1 MKMRVKLILMIGVA
15 LSLLWGLVAVWMQV
29 DLDRQVKVT
38 LDQRLRMSAEM
49 VGNMIKENPNAWRR
63 TIPSRGPFI
72 TPLDESHMVCH
83 VQSVH
88 GEVYPRSV
96 MPNQKIGF
104 SDATIAGT
112 PWRVYTL
119 ETNGMLIT
127 TADRVDERNALR
139 RKVMLVAIAPFA
151 VALVGG
157 LLVLWLGVGHGLRP
171 LERLRQ
177 LLAHRAPDE
186 LTPVPEQGMPA
197 DLKPL
202 VTTLNE
208 LMERIGQAFSRERR
222 FTADAAHELRTPLT
236 AIKLHLQVLR
246 LSKGADAEQALA
258 SAEEGVARLQHTLT
272 QLLMLAQVEGQVDF
286 DDGDCAYA
294 GEVAKLA
301 IKDSAATGTMP
312 VSVSGDALETRLA
325 VPQGLAVTALR
336 NLLDNAQKYGQAP
349 IELQAFNDQGNVR
362 FVVTDHGAGLSEEQ
376 MAQATERFWR
386 RSPSGIGSGLGL
398 SIVEAIAVRFG
409 GNLELSARDGG
420 GLQVTLTL
428 PARAAN
434 AKEESPPDNLR

>member
-15 LSLLWGLVAVWMQV
+15 LSVLWGLVAVWMQI
-29 DLDRQVKVT
+29 DLDRQVKET

-49 VGNMIKENPNAWRR
+49 VGNMIKENPSGWQRSVPHR
-63 TIPSRGPFI
+63 EPFI

-88 GEVYPRSV
+88 GEIYPRSR
-96 MPNQKIGF
+96 MPGQQVGF
-104 SDATIAGT
+104 SDAVIAGT

-119 ETNGMLIT
+119 EANGMLIT

-157 LLVLWLGVGHGLRP
+157 LIVLWLGVGHGLLP

-177 LLAHRAPDE
+177 LLARRAPDE

-197 DLKPL
+197 DLKPF
-202 VTTLNE
+202 VSTLNE

-246 LSKGADAEQALA
+246 LSKGEDAEQALS

-286 DDGDCAYA
+286 DDGDCAFA
-294 GEVAKLA
+294 GQVARLA
-301 IKDSAATGTMP
+301 INDSAATGTMP
-312 VSVSGDALETRLA
+312 VSLSGDALETRLA

-336 NLLDNAQKYGQAP
+336 NLLDNAQKYGRAP
-349 IELQAFNDQGNVR
+349 IELQAFNDGDTVR
-362 FVVTDHGAGLSEEQ
+362 FIVTDHGVGLSEEQ

-386 RSPSGIGSGLGL
+386 RSPSGTGSGLGL

-409 GNLELSARDGG
+409 GSLELASRDGG

-428 PARAAN
+428 PARVVSETAGN
-434 AKEESPPDNLR
+434 QTDSHQ

>member
-15 LSLLWGLVAVWMQV
+15 LSVLWGLVAIWMQV
-29 DLDRQVKVT
+29 DLDREVKRA
-38 LDQRLRMSAEM
+38 LDQRLQMSARM
-49 VGNMIKENPNAWRR
+49 VGNMIKENPGAWNR
-63 TIPSRGPFI
+63 TIPHREPFM

-83 VQSVH
+83 VESVH
-88 GEVYPRSV
+88 GEVYPRSR
-96 MPNQKIGF
+96 MPHQKIGF
-104 SDATIAGT
+104 SDVVIASV

-127 TADRVDERNALR
+127 TADRIDERNTLR
-139 RKVMLVAIAPFA
+139 RKVMIVAIAPFA

-157 LLVLWLGVGHGLRP
+157 LIVLWLGVGHGLQP

-177 LLAHRAPDE
+177 LLARRTPDE

-197 DLKPL
+197 DLKPF

-208 LMERIGQAFSRERR
+208 LLDRIGKTFSRERR

-258 SAEEGVARLQHTLT
+258 SAEEGVARLQHTLA

-286 DDGDCAYA
+286 DDGDCAFA
-294 GEVAKLA
+294 GQVASLA
-301 IKDSAATGTMP
+301 IKDSSATGKMP
-312 VSVSGDALETRLA
+312 VSLSGDALETRLA

-349 IELQAFNDQGNVR
+349 IELQVFKARDAVR
-362 FVVTDHGAGLSEEQ
+362 FVVSDHGAGLDQEQ

-386 RSPSGIGSGLGL
+386 RSPNGTGSGLGL

-409 GNLELSARDGG
+409 GALELAARDGG

-434 AKEESPPDNLR
+434 ATE